1 MRFERKHNP
10 ETEIVASWFVSVSRS
25 ESSGNKVHSLV
36 LEGFSSESDPKY
48 EPEISDAST
57 SNGNDYV
64 IFNAPQSLI
73 IDSKITSIF
82 DRIKITD
89 NVATMIM
96 PLFIKVYGGDLVKL
110 CLSRSTA
117 HRNQIAN

>member
-25 ESSGNKVHSLV
+25 ESSGNKVHSFIF
-36 LEGFSSESDPKY
+36 EAFSSESDPKY

-96 PLFIKVYGGDLVKL
+96 QLFIKVYGGDLVKL
-110 CLSRSTA
+110 CLSRSTTQKSN
-117 HRNQIAN
+117 R

>member
-25 ESSGNKVHSLV
+25 ESSGNKIHSLIF
-36 LEGFSSESDPKY
+36 EGFSSESNPKY
-48 EPEISDAST
+48 EPEISDTST
-57 SNGNDYV
+57 SNGNEYV

-96 PLFIKVYGGDLVKL
+96 PLFIKVYGGDLVKF
-110 CLSRSTA
+110 CLSRSTTQ
-117 HRNQIAN
+117 RNRIAN